1 MKMHRIVLM
10 AAGVMFALF
19 LTACGR
25 SAAPVAPSAAEAQPF
40 QPAIAAYLDANSM
53 GMTVASFEQLQ
64 VEGAVAKAVCK
75 MKAADGG
82 YEMTVTWEF
91 EFEKTADGWKVK
103 GRHKAR

>member
-1 MKMHRIVLM
+1 MKMRRMILI

-25 SAAPVAPSAAEAQPF
+25 GTPPAPTAADTPLF
-40 QPAIAAYLDANSM
+40 QTAIAAYLEANSM
-53 GMTVASFEQLQ
+53 GMAVTSFEQLQ
-64 VEGAVAKAVCK
+64 VDGASAKAVCK
-75 MKAADGG
+75 LKAVEGDYNMA
-82 YEMTVTWEF
+82 VTWEF